1 MTFVDFEIMKRK
13 FKDADVDQKIAMYS
27 EARDLSTEQYK
38 ELLKL
43 FPLSELK
50 RLETALNY

>member
-1 MTFVDFEIMKRK
+1 MTLVDFEIMKRK
-13 FKDADVDQKIAMYS
+13 FKDADVDQKITMYS